1 MGLHGD
7 IPMTPLS
14 EDLRRRII
22 EARQAGAGSVEV
34 SERFRVSR
42 RTVARLYKQFERIG
56 DLRPK
61 QIGGY
66 RRSKLE
72 KHGRTIGRWIS
83 RKADISLA
91 ELKERCLTDLGIAI
105 GINALWHQLHRLGLS
120 SKKNDVRRR
129 AGPA

>member
-1 MGLHGD
+1 MR
-7 IPMTPLS
+7 PLS

-42 RTVARLYKQFERIG
+42 RTVARLFRQFEKSG
-56 DLRPK
+56 HLRPK

-72 KHGRTIGRWIS
+72 HHTAILGRWIAKKS
-83 RKADISLA
+83 DITLA
-91 ELKERCLTDLGIAI
+91 ELKERCREQLGVGI
-105 GINALWHQLHRLGLS
+105 GINALWHQLKRMGLS
-120 SKKNDVRRR
+120 SKKNDARRR

>member
-1 MGLHGD
+1 M
-7 IPMTPLS
+7 IPLS

-42 RTVARLYKQFERIG
+42 RTVARLYKQYEGSG

-72 KHGRTIGRWIS
+72 KHSRLLGRWIEK
-83 RKADISLA
+83 KADVSLA
-91 ELKERCLTDLGIAI
+91 ELKERCLAELGVSV
-105 GINALWHQLHRLGLS
+105 GINALWHQLKRMGLS
-120 SKKNDVRRR
+120 SKKNDARRR

>member
-1 MGLHGD
+1 
-7 IPMTPLS
+7 MTPLS

-42 RTVARLYKQFERIG
+42 RTVARLYKQFALSG
-56 DLRPK
+56 NLRPK
-61 QIGGY
+61 QVGGY
-66 RRSKLE
+66 RRSRLE

-83 RKADISLA
+83 RKSDISLT
-91 ELKERCLTDLGIAI
+91 ELKERCLADLGITI

-120 SKKNDVRRR
+120 SKKNDARRR

>member
-1 MGLHGD
+1 MR
-7 IPMTPLS
+7 PLS

-42 RTVARLYKQFERIG
+42 RTVARLYGQFDASG

-66 RRSKLE
+66 RRSRLAP
-72 KHGRTIGRWIS
+72 HSRTIDRWIS
-83 RKADISLA
+83 RKADMSLV
-91 ELKERCLTDLGIAI
+91 ELKERCQTELGITI
-105 GINALWHQLHRLGLS
+105 GITALWHQLRRLGLS
-120 SKKNDVRRR
+120 SKKNDARRR

>member
-1 MGLHGD
+1 MR
-7 IPMTPLS
+7 PLS

-42 RTVARLYKQFERIG
+42 RTVARLVGQYTRHG
-56 DLRPK
+56 HWRPK

-66 RRSKLE
+66 RRSRLAPY
-72 KHGRTIGRWIS
+72 GRTIDRWIS
-83 RKADISLA
+83 RKADISLV
-91 ELKERCLTDLGIAI
+91 ELKERCQTELGITI
-105 GINALWHQLHRLGLS
+105 GVNALWHQLRRLGLS
-120 SKKNDVRRR
+120 SKKNDARRR